1 MQEPKNSTNPIRII
15 DLLIFNLISNKNR
28 MNKQIPTTHILVA
41 AVICAVYVALG
52 AFGAHGLESKLSI
65 DQLDTYNT
73 GLRYLII
80 HALGLLVINLTFIV
94 KNTFSILTNI
104 FIYTGMVLFSLSLV
118 LHATKDLLGIEV
130 DVFAMFAPIGGLC
143 YIIAWILFAHTIKKS

>member
-1 MQEPKNSTNPIRII
+1 
-15 DLLIFNLISNKNR
+15 